1 MTSNRYLEQ
10 GSIDMVAE
18 AIHDYKF
25 SSVEIGRML
34 ERLADVI
41 VATRNGHDRDTIVAK
56 KLALASTLD
65 YYAERR

>member
-25 SSVEIGRML
+25 TGVEIGRML
-34 ERLADVI
+34 NRLADVI
-41 VATRNGHDRDTIVAK
+41 VAARNGQDRDTIIAK
-56 KLALASTLD
+56 KLELASTID
-65 YYAERR
+65 YYTDGR